1 MSGGEAFGSA
11 GAQRRRSAAGA
22 SPLAQGTPQ
31 QGTPDESAEIFPRSF
46 RIQRSGSADSLASLV
61 SHKNL
66 LACIHQIIFAGGK
79 TAYLYFSFAARISN
93 TKLASTLYR
102 LPAAPST
109 HMAAV
114 PVFVS
119 SQTKACQCI
128 LKVIL
133 YCLAAEPHKRHHS
146 ARGVLL

>member
-31 QGTPDESAEIFPRSF
+31 QGTPDDSAEVFPRSF

-61 SHKNL
+61 SHYSV
-66 LACIHQIIFAGGK
+66 LACTRQIPFANGK
-79 TAYLYFSFAARISN
+79 TRHLHFAPAAHTSN
-93 TKLASTLYR
+93 AKLASTLHR

-114 PVFVS
+114 SVFVS
-119 SQTKACQCI
+119 SQMEACQRI
-128 LKVIL
+128 SKV
-133 YCLAAEPHKRHHS
+133 
-146 ARGVLL
+146 G